1 MIFTHRIGRKPL
13 LPEMPP
19 PFLAKI
25 DMSRITT
32 MRLSHCVTEA
42 VGLRRNGNEMNVIG
56 HETIR
61 PNINFTTP
69 AGIGHQGDIFS
80 IIIVAEKGLHTA
92 ISPLCEMMRY
102 TRYDDPRYPCHERNI
117 ADTFRRC
124 QELSILSPEFQE
136 LSILS
141 PEFHRSTSAPRSASI
156 IVAYGPGSSVVKSR
170 IFNPFNGPAIS
181 FFSKINQA
189 ARQCVFAGAHWR
201 FFRAPCRRS
210 EAPAKAIV

>member
-32 MRLSHCVTEA
+32 MSLSHCLTEA
-42 VGLRRNGNEMNVIG
+42 VGLHRNGNEMNVIG

-92 ISPLCEMMRY
+92 ISPLCEM
-102 TRYDDPRYPCHERNI
+102 P
-117 ADTFRRC
+117 
-124 QELSILSPEFQE
+124 
-136 LSILS
+136 
-141 PEFHRSTSAPRSASI
+141 
-156 IVAYGPGSSVVKSR
+156 SV
-170 IFNPFNGPAIS
+170 PM
-181 FFSKINQA
+181 
-189 ARQCVFAGAHWR
+189 
-201 FFRAPCRRS
+201 
-210 EAPAKAIV
+210 